1 MALVLDGNGT
11 MTVGNGDITGITRGA
26 IEATAIGSGAVLQ
39 VVQTV
44 KTDTFSSSSTSFTD
58 ITGMSVTITP
68 TSATSKIM
76 IMYNMNTSIVNGGYR
91 FDTRLVRN
99 GSVIAVGD
107 SAGSRF
113 QATTQ
118 AYSSS
123 SAGNYPVYVQSMTFL
138 DSPATT
144 SSLTYKLQGV
154 GWISSSGTFYVN
166 LSAAE
171 GDNSNYSR
179 SISTI
184 TALEIAG

>member
-1 MALVLDGNGT
+1 MPISTLGPNALASSSV
-11 MTVGNGDITGITRGA
+11 TRPK
-26 IEATAIGSGAVLQ
+26 IGYAGAVLQ

-44 KTDTFSSSSTSFTD
+44 KTDTFSSASTSFTD

-68 TSATSKIM
+68 TSSTSRIM
-76 IMYNMNTSIVNGGYR
+76 IMYNMNTSIVTGGYR

-107 SAGSRF
+107 LSGNRL
-113 QATTQ
+113 QATTL

-123 SAGNYPVYVQSMTFL
+123 SAGEYPVYVQSMTFL

-144 SSLTYKLQGV
+144 NSLTYKLQGV
-154 GWISSSGTFYVN
+154 GWVTSSGTFYVN

-171 GDNSNYSR
+171 GNTSNFSR